1 VRRRAVAAGE
11 PGNNSAVAAI
21 ANPSLYPAREKRV
34 DLLRWRRIPGG
45 LRYLRRCGVM
55 ATVSR
60 ILPSLQ
66 TYRVWVRSYDK
77 LVPQDAVEITEHI
90 RHMTARPLISVLMPV
105 ATHDLSS
112 LKQTIDGIVGQ
123 LYPKW
128 ELCMGVEPAGFAVA
142 AKIAATYGDR
152 RIKLAQSDS
161 GAGFAD
167 TANAALALAEGRLV
181 GLVQVGDELACYAL
195 YVVALE
201 AEKHPDAVL
210 LYSDED
216 AIGPRGRRFRPH
228 FKCDWNPDLVRGC
241 DMIGRLAVY
250 RRTLVERVGGFRRG
264 FAGAEEYDLVLRASE
279 QTTADRIRH
288 IPSILYHR
296 RRGSERMAAA
306 RESLCRALRE
316 HLLRTRIAAAVTP
329 LPPYSARV
337 RYLVPE
343 PRPGVSLIVPT
354 RDRVDLLQRCVDGL
368 LFATDYPNL
377 EVLVADNNSER
388 VDTQA
393 YFVRLQA
400 EPRVRVLRYPGPF
413 NFSAINNFA
422 LGQASHDIIGLVN
435 NDVEVIH
442 SDWLLE
448 MVSHVLRP
456 EIGAVGAKLYYPND
470 RIQHAGIIV
479 GLGGAAGHAFRHFKR
494 SAPGYGGR
502 LALTQNL
509 SAVTAA
515 CMLLRKAV
523 FCEVG
528 GLDAANL
535 AVAFNDVDLCLRI
548 RERGYRIL
556 WTPFAEL
563 YHWESVSRGS
573 DLAPEQVE
581 RFRRETK
588 YLAERWAAVITH
600 DPYYNPNLTVDRE
613 NFGLAFPPR
622 VMRPWREHALLGRP

>member
-1 VRRRAVAAGE
+1 MRTGIAGNHGAVSSRPVSSRWLSRSRAAVAALRRPRRENGLPAAGRSLGGHCRDRHQSGGPPTRQPVLRGQERTQVFRGRAGPGADYRIGDRALRHGDRGRGQRLRGARLRRMALRLGKAGARHSPPEEDGRGSQGPRAGACQPEWGDTVGRCRVGNRRGSGHGEVGVRRRAGAAGE

-216 AIGPRGRRFRPH
+216 AIGPRGRRFRPP
-228 FKCDWNPDLVRGC
+228 FNGDWNPDLGRGC
-241 DMIGRLAVY
+241 DMIVRVAVY
-250 RRTLVERVGGFRRG
+250 RRTLVEAVGGFRPG
-264 FAGAEEYDLVLRASE
+264 LAGAGEY
-279 QTTADRIRH
+279 
-288 IPSILYHR
+288 
-296 RRGSERMAAA
+296 G
-306 RESLCRALRE
+306 
-316 HLLRTRIAAAVTP
+316 
-329 LPPYSARV
+329 
-337 RYLVPE
+337 
-343 PRPGVSLIVPT
+343 
-354 RDRVDLLQRCVDGL
+354 
-368 LFATDYPNL
+368 
-377 EVLVADNNSER
+377 
-388 VDTQA
+388 
-393 YFVRLQA
+393 
-400 EPRVRVLRYPGPF
+400 
-413 NFSAINNFA
+413 
-422 LGQASHDIIGLVN
+422 
-435 NDVEVIH
+435 
-442 SDWLLE
+442 
-448 MVSHVLRP
+448 
-456 EIGAVGAKLYYPND
+456 
-470 RIQHAGIIV
+470 
-479 GLGGAAGHAFRHFKR
+479 
-494 SAPGYGGR
+494 
-502 LALTQNL
+502 
-509 SAVTAA
+509 
-515 CMLLRKAV
+515 
-523 FCEVG
+523 
-528 GLDAANL
+528 
-535 AVAFNDVDLCLRI
+535 
-548 RERGYRIL
+548 
-556 WTPFAEL
+556 
-563 YHWESVSRGS
+563 
-573 DLAPEQVE
+573 
-581 RFRRETK
+581 
-588 YLAERWAAVITH
+588 
-600 DPYYNPNLTVDRE
+600 
-613 NFGLAFPPR
+613 
-622 VMRPWREHALLGRP
+622 